1 MTRGPAGTLSGPAGS
16 AARSAASA
24 AGTAASPAGTDTA
37 AVRSTGAGP
46 GGAPPVLRGEA
57 ADAVLRKLELTVRR
71 KLDGLLQGNH
81 IGLVPGPGSEPGES
95 REYHPGD
102 DVRRMDWPVTARTTV
117 PHIRETI
124 ADRELET
131 WVVVDLS
138 PSLDFGT
145 ARCEKRD
152 MVVAGV
158 AAVAHL
164 TGRGGN
170 RIGALVTTG
179 ESVIRLPAQSGR
191 AHTTGLLKRLVETP
205 RSTQGRRGDLAA
217 VVEMLR
223 RPPRRRGFAV
233 VVSDF
238 LGDLSWERPL
248 RALAVRHDVLAIEVV
263 DPVELALP
271 AVGLLTLVDP
281 ESGRLLEV
289 QTAKRGLREKYAEAA
304 ARQRAE
310 IAVALRRSGAAHLQL
325 RTDRD
330 WLVDIVRFVAAR
342 RRGVS
347 GGALR

>member
-1 MTRGPAGTLSGPAGS
+1 VTAAPARGVGGPPPTLRDAGPA
-16 AARSAASA
+16 
-24 AGTAASPAGTDTA
+24 
-37 AVRSTGAGP
+37 
-46 GGAPPVLRGEA
+46 EA
-57 ADAVLRKLELTVRR
+57 EAVLSRLELTIRR
-71 KLDGLLQGNH
+71 RLDGLLQGNH
-81 IGLVPGPGSEPGES
+81 LVLVPGPGSEAGES

-117 PHIRETI
+117 PHVRQTI

-131 WVVVDLS
+131 WAVVDLS

-152 MVVAGV
+152 LAVAAV

-170 RIGALVTTG
+170 RFGALVTTG
-179 ESVIRLPAQSGR
+179 TELRRFPARSGR
-191 AHTTGLLKRLVETP
+191 AHTTTMLRKLAGTP
-205 RSTQGRRGDLAA
+205 RAERGRRGDLAA
-217 VVEMLR
+217 ALEALR

-238 LGDLSWERPL
+238 LGEQSWERPM
-248 RALAVRHDVLAIEVV
+248 RALSVRHDVLAVEVL
-263 DPVELALP
+263 DPVELGLP

-281 ESGRLLEV
+281 ETGDLLEV
-289 QTAKRGLREKYAEAA
+289 QTARKDLREKYAAAA

-310 IAVALRRSGAAHLQL
+310 IAAALRRAGAAHLQL

-330 WLVDIVRFVAAR
+330 WLVDILRFVAAR
-342 RRGVS
+342 RRGAS

>member
-1 MTRGPAGTLSGPAGS
+1 VTAPPGSGIGGPPPSLRNAGPA
-16 AARSAASA
+16 
-24 AGTAASPAGTDTA
+24 
-37 AVRSTGAGP
+37 
-46 GGAPPVLRGEA
+46 EA
-57 ADAVLRKLELTVRR
+57 EAVLRRLELTVRR
-71 KLDGLLQGNH
+71 RLDGLLQGNH
-81 IGLVPGPGSEPGES
+81 LGLVPGPGSEAGES

-117 PHIRETI
+117 PHVRQTI

-152 MVVAGV
+152 LAIAGT

-170 RIGALVTTG
+170 RLGALVTTG
-179 ESVIRLPAQSGR
+179 ADLHRFPARSGR
-191 AHTTGLLKRLVETP
+191 AHVTTLLRKLALLERAE
-205 RSTQGRRGDLAA
+205 QGRRGDLAA
-217 VVEMLR
+217 ALESLR

-238 LGDLSWERPL
+238 LGDDPEQPDWERPL
-248 RALAVRHDVLAIEVV
+248 RALAVRNDVLAVEVV
-263 DPVELALP
+263 DPVELGLP

-281 ESGRLLEV
+281 ETGKLLEV
-289 QTAKRGLREKYAEAA
+289 QTGRKPLRERYAQAA
-304 ARQRAE
+304 AAQRTA
-310 IAVALRRSGAAHLQL
+310 IAAALRRSGAAHLQL

-330 WLVDIVRFVAAR
+330 WLVDMVRFVAAR
-342 RRGVS
+342 RRGAS

>member
-1 MTRGPAGTLSGPAGS
+1 MSLRDAGPA
-16 AARSAASA
+16 
-24 AGTAASPAGTDTA
+24 
-37 AVRSTGAGP
+37 
-46 GGAPPVLRGEA
+46 EA
-57 ADAVLRKLELTVRR
+57 AAVLRRLELTIRR
-71 KLDGLLQGNH
+71 RLDGLLQGNH
-81 IGLVPGPGSEPGES
+81 LGLVPGPGSEAGES
-95 REYHPGD
+95 REYHAGD

-117 PHIRETI
+117 PHVRQTV

-152 MVVAGV
+152 LAIAAV

-179 ESVIRLPAQSGR
+179 ETLRRIPARSGR
-191 AHTTGLLKRLVETP
+191 AHTTTLLRELALTP
-205 RSTQGRRGDLAA
+205 RSERGRRGDLAA
-217 VVEMLR
+217 ALEGLR

-238 LGDLSWERPL
+238 LGDSSAAPDWERPM
-248 RALAVRHDVLAIEVV
+248 RALAVRHDVLAVEVL
-263 DPVELALP
+263 DPVELGLP

-281 ESGRLLEV
+281 ESGKLLEV
-289 QTAKRGLREKYAEAA
+289 QTGKRELRDRYAQAA
-304 ARQRAE
+304 AEQRAE
-310 IAVALRRSGAAHLQL
+310 IAAGLRRAGATHLQL

-330 WLVDIVRFVAAR
+330 WLVDMVRFVAAR
-342 RRGVS
+342 RRGAS

>member
-1 MTRGPAGTLSGPAGS
+1 MTAPPARGVGGPPPTLRNAGPA
-16 AARSAASA
+16 
-24 AGTAASPAGTDTA
+24 
-37 AVRSTGAGP
+37 
-46 GGAPPVLRGEA
+46 EA
-57 ADAVLRKLELTVRR
+57 EAVLSRLELTIRR
-71 KLDGLLQGNH
+71 RLDGLLQGNH
-81 IGLVPGPGSEPGES
+81 LGLVPGPGSEAGES

-117 PHIRETI
+117 PHVRQTV

-131 WVVVDLS
+131 WAVVDLS

-152 MVVAGV
+152 LAVAAV

-170 RIGALVTTG
+170 RFGALVTTG
-179 ESVIRLPAQSGR
+179 AELRRFPAQSGR
-191 AHTTGLLKRLVETP
+191 AHTTMMLRKLAATP
-205 RSTQGRRGDLAA
+205 RAERGRRGDLAA
-217 VVEMLR
+217 ALEALR

-238 LGDLSWERPL
+238 LGELSWERPM
-248 RALAVRHDVLAIEVV
+248 RALSVRHDVLAVEVL
-263 DPVELALP
+263 DPVELGLP

-281 ESGRLLEV
+281 EDGRLLEV
-289 QTAKRGLREKYAEAA
+289 QTGKKDLRAKYAKAA
-304 ARQRAE
+304 VEQRTE
-310 IAVALRRSGAAHLQL
+310 IAAALRRAGASHLQL

-330 WLVDIVRFVAAR
+330 WLVDMIRFVAAR
-342 RRGVS
+342 RRSAS

>member
-1 MTRGPAGTLSGPAGS
+1 MTAPGPAGVGGPPPSLRDAGL
-16 AARSAASA
+16 A
-24 AGTAASPAGTDTA
+24 
-37 AVRSTGAGP
+37 
-46 GGAPPVLRGEA
+46 EA
-57 ADAVLRKLELTVRR
+57 EAVLRRLELTVRR
-71 KLDGLLQGNH
+71 RLDGLLQGNH
-81 IGLVPGPGSEPGES
+81 LGLVPGPGSEPGES

-117 PHIRETI
+117 PHVRQTI

-131 WVVVDLS
+131 WAVVDLS

-152 MVVAGV
+152 LAVAAV

-170 RIGALVTTG
+170 RFGALVTTG
-179 ESVIRLPAQSGR
+179 DELHRYPAQAGR
-191 AHTTGLLKRLVETP
+191 AHTTGLLRRLATTP
-205 RSTQGRRGDLAA
+205 RADRGRRGDLAA
-217 VVEMLR
+217 ALEAVR

-238 LGDLSWERPL
+238 LGDLTWERPM
-248 RALAVRHDVLAIEVV
+248 RALAARHDILAVEVL
-263 DPVELALP
+263 DPAELGLP

-281 ESGRLLEV
+281 ETGKLLEV
-289 QTAKRGLREKYAEAA
+289 QTGKKNLRDRYAEAA
-304 ARQRAE
+304 ARQRAD
-310 IAVALRRSGAAHLQL
+310 IAAALRRAGAAHLQL

-330 WLVDIVRFVAAR
+330 WLLDILRFVAAR